1 MNASNLQNLLDL
13 NWSLLKQALPSFE
26 RSLVKCRDL
35 DFSLPISFEAEE
47 SLDALSSKF
56 SRVSDIFTQ
65 KVLKTFIFV
74 LREDAPT
81 FLDRMNLCEKLGI
94 IPSAEELIAIRDLRN
109 IIAHEYLSEN
119 LVEIY
124 MEIIELSDDLLKAI
138 LETERFFIKIK
149 TFVNYRT

>member
-1 MNASNLQNLLDL
+1 MNASNLEDLLNLNWNLL
-13 NWSLLKQALPSFE
+13 NQALPSFE
-26 RSLVKCRDL
+26 RSLVKCRDI
-35 DFSLPISFEAEE
+35 DFSPPISFESEE
-47 SLDALSSKF
+47 SLDALSSKY
-56 SRVSDIFTQ
+56 SRVSDIYTQ
-65 KVLKTFIFV
+65 KVIKTLLFL

-124 MEIIELSDDLLKAI
+124 REIIQLSNNLINSITLTGSFLIGKKFLLP
-138 LETERFFIKIK
+138 R
-149 TFVNYRT
+149 

>member
-1 MNASNLQNLLDL
+1 MNASNLKNLLDL
-13 NWSLLKQALPSFE
+13 NWNVLKQALPSFE

-35 DFSLPISFEAEE
+35 DFSSPISFETEE

-65 KVLKTFIFV
+65 KVLKTLIFV
-74 LREDAPT
+74 VREDAPT

-94 IPSAEELIAIRDLRN
+94 IPSAEEIIAIRDLRN

-124 MEIIELSDDLLKAI
+124 MEIIRLSDSLLTAI
-138 LETERFFIKIK
+138 IETENFFTKIK
-149 TFVNYRT
+149 F

>member
-1 MNASNLQNLLDL
+1 MNASNLESLLNL
-13 NWSLLKQALPSFE
+13 NWNLLKQAMPSFE
-26 RSLVKCRDL
+26 RSLVKCRDI
-35 DFSLPISFEAEE
+35 DFSPPISFETEE

-56 SRVSDIFTQ
+56 SRVSDIYTQ
-65 KVLKTFIFV
+65 KVIKTLLFL

-124 MEIIELSDDLLKAI
+124 REIIQLSDNLMKSITLTDKFLSERKFLL
-138 LETERFFIKIK
+138 
-149 TFVNYRT
+149 

>member
-1 MNASNLQNLLDL
+1 MNTSNLENLLNL

-26 RSLVKCRDL
+26 RSLVKCRDI
-35 DFSLPISFEAEE
+35 DFSPPISFETEE
-47 SLDALSSKF
+47 ALDALSSKF
-56 SRVSDIFTQ
+56 SRVSDIYTQ
-65 KVLKTFIFV
+65 KVIKTILFL

-94 IPSAEELIAIRDLRN
+94 ISSAEELIAIRDLRN

-124 MEIIELSDDLLKAI
+124 REIIQLSDNLMKSITLTDKFLSDRKFLLS
-138 LETERFFIKIK
+138 
-149 TFVNYRT
+149 

>member
-1 MNASNLQNLLDL
+1 MNASNLESLLNL
-13 NWSLLKQALPSFE
+13 NWNLLKQALPSFE
-26 RSLVKCRDL
+26 RSLVKCRDI
-35 DFSLPISFEAEE
+35 DFSPPISFETEE

-56 SRVSDIFTQ
+56 SRVSDIYTQ
-65 KVLKTFIFV
+65 KVIKTLLFL

-94 IPSAEELIAIRDLRN
+94 ISSAEELIAIRDLRN

-124 MEIIELSDDLLKAI
+124 REIIQLSDNLMKSITLTDKFLSDRKFLPS
-138 LETERFFIKIK
+138 
-149 TFVNYRT
+149 

>member
-81 FLDRMNLCEKLGI
+81 FLDRMNLCEKLGL

-124 MEIIELSDDLLKAI
+124 MEIIELSDTLLKAI
-138 LETERFFIKIK
+138 LETERVFIKIK
-149 TFVNYRT
+149 T

>member
-1 MNASNLQNLLDL
+1 MNVSNLQNLLDL
-13 NWSLLKQALPSFE
+13 NWNVLKQALPSFE

-35 DFSLPISFEAEE
+35 DFSPPISFETEE

-65 KVLKTFIFV
+65 KVLKTLIFV

-81 FLDRMNLCEKLGI
+81 FLDRMNVCEKLGI
-94 IPSAEELIAIRDLRN
+94 IPSAEEIIAIRDLRN

-124 MEIIELSDDLLKAI
+124 TEIIQLSDNLLKAI
-138 LETERFFIKIK
+138 LQTEMFFSGRK
-149 TFVNYRT
+149 N

>member
-35 DFSLPISFEAEE
+35 DFSLPISFETEE

-65 KVLKTFIFV
+65 KALKTLIFV

-109 IIAHEYLSEN
+109 IIAHEYLNEN

-124 MEIIELSDDLLKAI
+124 MEIIELSDTLLKAI

-149 TFVNYRT
+149 T

>member
-1 MNASNLQNLLDL
+1 MNTSNLQNLLDL
-13 NWSLLKQALPSFE
+13 NWNLLKQALPSFE

-35 DFSLPISFEAEE
+35 DLSPPISFETEE

-65 KVLKTFIFV
+65 KVLKTLIFV

-94 IPSAEELIAIRDLRN
+94 IPSAEEIIAIRDLRN

-124 MEIIELSDDLLKAI
+124 TEIIQLSDNLLKAI
-138 LETERFFIKIK
+138 FDTEKFFLERK
-149 TFVNYRT
+149 N

>member
-1 MNASNLQNLLDL
+1 MNVSNLQNLLDL
-13 NWSLLKQALPSFE
+13 NWNVLKQALPSFE

-35 DFSLPISFEAEE
+35 DFTPPISFETEE

-65 KVLKTFIFV
+65 KVLKTLIFV

-94 IPSAEELIAIRDLRN
+94 IPSAEEIIAIRDLRN

-124 MEIIELSDDLLKAI
+124 TEIIHLSDNLLKAI
-138 LETERFFIKIK
+138 LQTEKFFSGRK
-149 TFVNYRT
+149 N

>member
-1 MNASNLQNLLDL
+1 MNTSNLENLLNL

-26 RSLVKCRDL
+26 RSLVKCRDI
-35 DFSLPISFEAEE
+35 DFLPPISFEPEE
-47 SLDALSSKF
+47 ALDSLSSKF
-56 SRVSDIFTQ
+56 SRVSDIYTQ
-65 KVLKTFIFV
+65 KVIKTLLFL

-81 FLDRMNLCEKLGI
+81 FLDRMNLCEKLCV

-124 MEIIELSDDLLKAI
+124 REIIQLSNNLTKSIALTENFLREKIFI
-138 LETERFFIKIK
+138 LSRQ
-149 TFVNYRT
+149 

>member
-124 MEIIELSDDLLKAI
+124 MKIIELSDTLLKAI

-149 TFVNYRT
+149 T

>member
-26 RSLVKCRDL
+26 RSLVKCRDF
-35 DFSLPISFEAEE
+35 DFSQPISFETEE

-109 IIAHEYLSEN
+109 IIAHEYLNEN

-124 MEIIELSDDLLKAI
+124 MEIIELSDNLLKAI

-149 TFVNYRT
+149 T

>member
-65 KVLKTFIFV
+65 KVLKTLIFV

-94 IPSAEELIAIRDLRN
+94 IPSAEELIAIRDLRS

-124 MEIIELSDDLLKAI
+124 MEIIELSDGLLKAI

-149 TFVNYRT
+149 T

>member
-35 DFSLPISFEAEE
+35 DFSLPISFETEE

-94 IPSAEELIAIRDLRN
+94 IPSAEELIAIRDLRYV
-109 IIAHEYLSEN
+109 IAHEYLSEN

-124 MEIIELSDDLLKAI
+124 MEIIELSDTLLKAI

-149 TFVNYRT
+149 T

>member
-35 DFSLPISFEAEE
+35 DFSLPISFETEE

-65 KVLKTFIFV
+65 KVLKTLIFV
-74 LREDAPT
+74 VREDAPT
-81 FLDRMNLCEKLGI
+81 FLDR
-94 IPSAEELIAIRDLRN
+94 PELIAIRDLRN
-109 IIAHEYLSEN
+109 TIAHEYLSEN

-124 MEIIELSDDLLKAI
+124 MEIIQLSDSLLKAI

-149 TFVNYRT
+149 T

>member
-1 MNASNLQNLLDL
+1 MNDSNLQNLLDL
-13 NWSLLKQALPSFE
+13 NCNLLKQALPSFE
-26 RSLVKCRDL
+26 RSLVKCRYL
-35 DFSLPISFEAEE
+35 DFSLPISFETEE

-65 KVLKTFIFV
+65 KVLKTLIFV

-124 MEIIELSDDLLKAI
+124 MEIIELSDGLLKAI
-138 LETERFFIKIK
+138 FETERFFIKIK
-149 TFVNYRT
+149 T

>member
-1 MNASNLQNLLDL
+1 MNVSNLQNLLDL
-13 NWSLLKQALPSFE
+13 NWNLLKQALPSFE

-35 DFSLPISFEAEE
+35 DFTPPISFETEE

-65 KVLKTFIFV
+65 KVLKTLIFV

-94 IPSAEELIAIRDLRN
+94 IPSAEEIIAIRDLRN

-119 LVEIY
+119 LVEVY
-124 MEIIELSDDLLKAI
+124 TEIIQLSDNLLKAI
-138 LETERFFIKIK
+138 LQTEKFFSGRK
-149 TFVNYRT
+149 N